1 MFGLVIFLQLIF
13 LISSPVY
20 VVNLAADTRLGGA
33 KRTSKLRASI
43 SLTLRSTPRGS
54 RRGCQRLRLL
64 IAYTITRCSTGEYL
78 FPEIKIGQTPT
89 PLRLGKVHVVHD
101 TNKGLVCSRAI
112 INVDALIIIIKLLS
126 NSLNLRDYCNSNVHV
141 TVSIVITFGYSSKKK
156 KKKKKKKTRIS

>member
-64 IAYTITRCSTGEYL
+64 IAYTITRCEYL

-112 INVDALIIIIKLLS
+112 INVDALIIIIKLLY

-156 KKKKKKKTRIS
+156 KKKKTRIS

>member
-64 IAYTITRCSTGEYL
+64 IAYSGAALVNIYSL
-78 FPEIKIGQTPT
+78 KLKIGQTPT

-101 TNKGLVCSRAI
+101 TNKGLVCSKAI
-112 INVDALIIIIKLLS
+112 MYSVINVDALIIIIK
-126 NSLNLRDYCNSNVHV
+126 
-141 TVSIVITFGYSSKKK
+141 
-156 KKKKKKKTRIS
+156 